1 VIARLR
7 QEEGF
12 TLMEVLMATLVGFVV
27 LAATMG
33 LLESTVKL
41 NTGVMGKTD
50 AMQRGRLAMDKITQQ
65 LRSQVCL
72 DLDNPA
78 IPLGATN
85 DSVTFYA
92 DFSSADGKKP
102 PQKRTLA
109 LDTTKRAITA
119 QIFKTTVLKPLPT
132 SYPASPSAVDPVLEN
147 VGPAK
152 DSAGATLPFLTYYA
166 YQTVN
171 GHPEPTQLLTTP
183 LNKASAARVARIDI
197 NFSVRPTGAKNDKQ
211 AVSVSDQIVARHA
224 DPNLTVPDPACV

>member
-92 DFSSADGKKP
+92 DYSWDGKTAPVKRTTKPVVAVANTISTRSGILTTNTSSTTYALSSATIGWSGSFA
-102 PQKRTLA
+102 T
-109 LDTTKRAITA
+109 
-119 QIFKTTVLKPLPT
+119 
-132 SYPASPSAVDPVLEN
+132 N
-147 VGPAK
+147 V
-152 DSAGATLPFLTYYA
+152 S
-166 YQTVN
+166 
-171 GHPEPTQLLTTP
+171 
-183 LNKASAARVARIDI
+183 ARI
-197 NFSVRPTGAKNDKQ
+197 
-211 AVSVSDQIVARHA
+211 HE
-224 DPNLTVPDPACV
+224 